1 MQERIS
7 LRAQIYW
14 LCWEICTYPLNKAPP
29 KTLKHQLTVMLFC
42 RQRRNDNSDIMT
54 VTMNHHS
61 IITDAYYLAVFCWR
75 VLPSPP
81 AETVFLGTGNLY
93 FSDYVN
99 CISLPLRFSS
109 CYHESWRRVLAAH
122 LCPSQLRWRPSPFVF
137 SWGHNSWITAQWHCW
152 KLLT

>member
-75 VLPSPP
+75 VLQAHLRKQYFLEPVTCISLIMS
-81 AETVFLGTGNLY
+81 TVFLYLWDSPVVITKAGAVYSPPTCALVSFVGGQVRL
-93 FSDYVN
+93 FFPGVTILGSQPSDIVEN
-99 CISLPLRFSS
+99 C
-109 CYHESWRRVLAAH
+109 
-122 LCPSQLRWRPSPFVF
+122 
-137 SWGHNSWITAQWHCW
+137 
-152 KLLT
+152 